1 MRIGATLAMIGWC
14 LVGVA
19 QAGAAP
25 GPVHANVRAPD
36 PEATSADGQPSPQ
49 QPLTNVIANIQHN
62 WIPNCSNPQQ
72 VTVTFQIL
80 ANGYLDG
87 EPEVSGSADNSVVE
101 SALAAVHKAEPLR
114 LPAEL
119 VGRKIR
125 VHFNAA
131 EPCR

>member
-1 MRIGATLAMIGWC
+1 MIGWF
-14 LVGVA
+14 LGGVG
-19 QAGAAP
+19 QAGAVP
-25 GPVHANVRAPD
+25 GPVHANKRATN
-36 PEATSADGQPSPQ
+36 PEAASQPSSQ
-49 QPLTNVIANIQHN
+49 QPLTNVIETIQHN

-80 ANGYLDG
+80 ASGYLDG

-125 VHFNAA
+125 VRFNAT